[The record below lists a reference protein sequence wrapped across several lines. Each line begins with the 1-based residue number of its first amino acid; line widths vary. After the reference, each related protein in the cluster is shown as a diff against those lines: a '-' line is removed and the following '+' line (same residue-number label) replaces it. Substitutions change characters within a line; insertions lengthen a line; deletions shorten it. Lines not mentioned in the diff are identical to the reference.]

1 MEFGGF
7 LVFDID
13 MIAYCKSDL
22 TQKAL
27 FYRKLRSPFT
37 VTAFCSIDE
46 YSSKTRRTKQGSSFM
61 RYLFA
66 TETGELFMLA
76 FQLELLETVLDYDP
90 TKKGILD
97 GDIESGFLNVEFL
110 ASKLSFCSSL
120 VYLDNSYVF
129 YGSREG
135 DSFILKIWAQH

>member
-1 MEFGGF
+1 M
-7 LVFDID
+7 VFDID
-13 MIAYCKSDL
+13 MIAYCKGDL

-46 YSSKTRRTKQGSSFM
+46 YSASTGRTKQGSGFM

-76 FQLELLETVLDYDP
+76 F
-90 TKKGILD
+90 
-97 GDIESGFLNVEFL
+97 
-110 ASKLSFCSSL
+110 
-120 VYLDNSYVF
+120 
-129 YGSREG
+129 
-135 DSFILKIWAQH
+135 

>member
-1 MEFGGF
+1 MPSNTTYKTLPLEFGGV
-7 LVFDID
+7 LIFDID
-13 MIAYCKSDL
+13 MIAFCKPDL

-46 YSSKTRRTKQGSSFM
+46 YSVKTRRTKQGSNFM

-76 FQLELLETVLDYDP
+76 F
-90 TKKGILD
+90 
-97 GDIESGFLNVEFL
+97 
-110 ASKLSFCSSL
+110 
-120 VYLDNSYVF
+120 
-129 YGSREG
+129 
-135 DSFILKIWAQH
+135 

>member
-7 LVFDID
+7 IVFDID

-46 YSSKTRRTKQGSSFM
+46 YSTKTRRTK
-61 RYLFA
+61 
-66 TETGELFMLA
+66 
-76 FQLELLETVLDYDP
+76 
-90 TKKGILD
+90 
-97 GDIESGFLNVEFL
+97 
-110 ASKLSFCSSL
+110 
-120 VYLDNSYVF
+120 
-129 YGSREG
+129 
-135 DSFILKIWAQH
+135 